1 MWVLLSILAALCW
14 AISATI
20 DKFIFAKWIK
30 QSFIPMILL
39 GFFGL
44 IISVIITVY
53 HGLSSLSY
61 FNIFLAI
68 VAGIVYILSNGFFLK
83 ALQVEEV
90 SRIVPL
96 AYLSSLI
103 VLFYAVIFLGEVL
116 TIYKY
121 IGIFLLVLGAILIS
135 IKDFSKIRF
144 SKAFK

>member
-1 MWVLLSILAALCW
+1 
-14 AISATI
+14 
-20 DKFIFAKWIK
+20 
-30 QSFIPMILL
+30 MILL